1 MKAFTDTYNFVAG
14 MVVTIMTAVFGVYWY
29 IFAAYMFFNIASS
42 FGIPLYKPYMLVV
55 YEEGSP
61 TTIANSIQIITGIG
75 FYGHKWGFQESH
87 GLRVIKRRTLING
100 IWKGWEE
107 I

>member
-75 FYGHKWGFQESH
+75 FYGHKWGARISWIESY
-87 GLRVIKRRTLING
+87 KKKALING